1 MRKAF
6 AKEGVLKEYLLKK
19 KSEVM
24 LMLLTEFDEEAYA
37 KIMREEGREEG
48 EERLSRLWLKM
59 VEEKRTN
66 DLERAMRDKDFRD
79 MLYQRYG
86 L

>member
-1 MRKAF
+1 
-6 AKEGVLKEYLLKK
+6 
-19 KSEVM
+19 
-24 LMLLTEFDEEAYA
+24 MLLTEFDEEAYA
-37 KIMREEGREEG
+37 KIMREEGREEGTEEGREEGREEG